1 MPIQP
6 STRQPPDGPPVPSL
20 LIVPQPRPASSG
32 AGSWAGFT
40 PWRGLRA
47 SLIALVVAVVV
58 AVPAFA
64 LSRDSGHHA
73 AALNVPAVVLSAA
86 SRLQSRT
93 IPTLTGAGSAVT
105 HPGVRLTVAGGRSAI
120 VVRHAHTG
128 LASPPPSSTH
138 DFTPAQVLQLA
149 DGSSPYMP
157 PTYLAAV
164 YRELGNRY
172 SIPWRMLA
180 ALEYIQ
186 GGYTSAIAGASAPA
200 AQTATADANVDGQRA
215 VNSQVLSSALAAASQ
230 PSATLVSD
238 ARKLVADGVAQS
250 PAAAVYKY
258 MGDDTASQQAVLTLA
273 QSIGAST
280 VTPTAGPMVKL
291 VAMRAEA
298 HLLNGIPYLW
308 GGGHGGPAWVV
319 GSGYDCSG
327 FVSEVLHA
335 GGYLSGPQTTQTLPG
350 LAGIANG
357 PGKYVTIYDRT
368 VATVRVWVKK
378 KKIVTVKQA
387 KNPDAAGVHVVKGRQ
402 ANSNTVSIQL
412 PRWVGE
418 WTTLHLTKLV
428 PSADTTNNDEH
439 VIIDLDGQWWESGG
453 STADGGAADVHQI
466 MDPNPG
472 YLKTFNRILH
482 PTGL

>member
-6 STRQPPDGPPVPSL
+6 STHQPTDGPQVPSL
-20 LIVPQPRPASSG
+20 QILPQLRPASRG
-32 AGSWAGFT
+32 AGAWVGLA
-40 PWRGLRA
+40 PRRGLRVG
-47 SLIALVVAVVV
+47 LIALAVAVLV

-64 LSRDSGHHA
+64 LTRDSGHHA
-73 AALNVPAVVLSAA
+73 VALNVPAVALSAP

-93 IPTLTGAGSAVT
+93 VPRLTGAGSAVT
-105 HPGVRLTVAGGRSAI
+105 HPGVRLTVAGRRTAI
-120 VVRHAHTG
+120 VARHAHTDVP
-128 LASPPPSSTH
+128 STPPSSTH
-138 DFTPAQVLQLA
+138 DFTPAQVTQLA
-149 DGSSPYMP
+149 DGSSPYVP
-157 PTYLAAV
+157 PTYLATV
-164 YRELGNRY
+164 YRALGNRY

-180 ALEYIQ
+180 ALEYVQ
-186 GGYTSAIAGASAPA
+186 GGYTNAVAGASAPA
-200 AQTATADANVDGQRA
+200 AQIATADASVDGQRA

-230 PSATLVSD
+230 PSTTLVSD
-238 ARKLVADGVAQS
+238 VRQLVADGVAQS

-258 MGDDTASQQAVLTLA
+258 MGDDAASQQAVLTLA
-273 QSIGAST
+273 QSIGSST

-327 FVSEVLHA
+327 FVSEVLHSA
-335 GGYLSGPQTTQTLPG
+335 GYLGGPQTTQTLPG

-368 VATVRVWVKK
+368 VATVRVWHKEKK
-378 KKIVTVKQA
+378 LVTVKQA
-387 KNPDAAGVHVVKGRQ
+387 KNPDAAGVHVVRGRQ

-418 WTTLHLTKLV
+418 WRTLHLTKLV

>member
-1 MPIQP
+1 MPRQP

-20 LIVPQPRPASSG
+20 QILPQLRPASGG
-32 AGSWAGFT
+32 ARAWVGFAT
-40 PWRGLRA
+40 WPGLRVG
-47 SLIALVVAVVV
+47 LIALAVAVLV

-64 LSRDSGHHA
+64 LTRDSGHHA
-73 AALNVPAVVLSAA
+73 VALNVPAVALSAP
-86 SRLQSRT
+86 SRVRSRT

-105 HPGVRLTVAGGRSAI
+105 HTGVRLTVAGGGSAI
-120 VVRHAHTG
+120 VLRRVHADVARAPH
-128 LASPPPSSTH
+128 SSAH
-138 DFTPAQVLQLA
+138 EFTPAQVTQVA
-149 DGSSPYMP
+149 DGSSPYVP
-157 PTYLAAV
+157 PTYLAAL
-164 YRELGNRY
+164 YRRLGNRY
-172 SIPWRMLA
+172 SIPWPMLA

-186 GGYTSAIAGASAPA
+186 GSYTNAFAGASAPA
-200 AQTATADANVDGQRA
+200 ARTATAAAGVDGQRA
-215 VNSQVLSSALAAASQ
+215 VNSNVLSSALVAASQ

-238 ARKLVADGVAQS
+238 ARQLVADGVAQS

-258 MGDDTASQQAVLTLA
+258 MGDAAASEQAVLTLA
-273 QSIGAST
+273 QSIGSSA

-308 GGGHGGPAWVV
+308 GGGHGSPAWVV

-335 GGYLSGPQTTQTLPG
+335 AGYLGGPQTTQTLPG

-357 PGKYVTIYDRT
+357 RGKYVTIYDRT
-368 VATVRVWVKK
+368 IATVRVWVKK
-378 KKIVTVKQA
+378 KKIITIKQA
-387 KNPDAAGVHVVKGRQ
+387 KNPDAAGVHVVRGRQ
-402 ANSNTVSIQL
+402 ANANTVSIQL
-412 PRWVGE
+412 PRWVGQ
-418 WTTLHLTKLV
+418 WTTVHLTKLV

-453 STADGGAADVHQI
+453 STANGGGADVHQI
-466 MDPNPG
+466 MDPNRG

>member
-1 MPIQP
+1 MPTQP
-6 STRQPPDGPPVPSL
+6 SIRQPPDGPPVPSL
-20 LIVPQPRPASSG
+20 QILPQLRPASSG
-32 AGSWAGFT
+32 AGAWVGFA
-40 PWRGLRA
+40 PWQGVRVG
-47 SLIALVVAVVV
+47 LIALAVAVLV

-64 LSRDSGHHA
+64 LTRDSGHHA
-73 AALNVPAVVLSAA
+73 VALNVPAVALSAP
-86 SRLQSRT
+86 SRVQSRT

-120 VVRHAHTG
+120 VPRHAHAD
-128 LASPPPSSTH
+128 LASTPPSSAH
-138 DFTPAQVLQLA
+138 DFTPAQVTQLA
-149 DGSSPYMP
+149 DGSSPYVP
-157 PTYLAAV
+157 PTYLATV

-186 GGYTSAIAGASAPA
+186 GGYTNAFAGASAPA

-238 ARKLVADGVAQS
+238 VRQLVADGVAQS

-258 MGDDTASQQAVLTLA
+258 MGDDAASEQAVLTLA
-273 QSIGAST
+273 QSIGASA
-280 VTPTAGPMVKL
+280 VTTTAGPMVKL

-308 GGGHGGPAWVV
+308 GGGHGSPAWVV

-335 GGYLSGPQTTQTLPG
+335 AGYLGGPQTTQTLPG

-378 KKIVTVKQA
+378 KKIVTIKKA
-387 KNPDAAGVHVVKGRQ
+387 KNPDAAGVHVVRGRQ

-418 WTTLHLTKLV
+418 WTTLRLTKLV

-466 MDPNPG
+466 MDPNRG